1 MKFTGNKL
9 KISDK
14 KRQFYYNIESERP
27 KWFLKVVRSDDP
39 DLPIFYETTHDL
51 YTKEDRHILFPTAV
65 FFWPTQVAL
74 LFPRTSV
81 DLHTYNKFNTMS
93 ESDVAFTMVC
103 ILDAL
108 SYLHSKNIIHCDIK
122 LENTVVCFTTRTA
135 KVIDFEYATS
145 NSPISAIRNEKS
157 YGTIIAPEMKN
168 RQWNNSIDF
177 YCAGYLMF
185 ELCDGGET
193 HNHSANTHHTMN
205 THLCRLRQ
213 SQLRSKFSHIYKSLI
228 QKDPLKR
235 IGFVELNGFVA
246 TPIVDAIAA
255 CEDLKDGETTKYN
268 KYSDEFIDTISKY
281 TEKTHNKTVSLDLLQ

>member
-9 KISDK
+9 KISDQ
-14 KRQFYYNIESERP
+14 KRQFYYNVEGEATRL
-27 KWFLKVVRSDDP
+27 FLKVVGSDDP

-51 YTKEDRHILFPTAV
+51 YTKEDRHILFPTAI

-93 ESDVAFTMVC
+93 ESDVAFTMMC
-103 ILDAL
+103 LLDAL
-108 SYLHSKNIIHCDIK
+108 TYIHSKKIIHCDIK

-145 NSPISAIRNEKS
+145 NDPISKFLTDKP

-168 RQWNNSIDF
+168 KKWNNSIDF

-185 ELCDGGET
+185 ELCTDRGA
-193 HNHSANTHHTMN
+193 HHRSSSTHHMN
-205 THLCRLRQ
+205 AELRRVRQ
-213 SQLRSKFSHIYKSLI
+213 SLLKSKFSHIYTSLI
-228 QKDPLKR
+228 QKDPYKR
-235 IGFVELNGFVA
+235 IAFVETEGFVSA
-246 TPIVDAIAA
+246 PIIDAIAA
-255 CEDLKDGETTKYN
+255 CESIQAGETTKYN
-268 KYSDEFIDTISKY
+268 KYSDELIDTISKY
-281 TEKTHNKTVSLDLLQ
+281 TEKTHSETVSLNLLR